1 MAKNIFGLVHTMLDD
16 SGALEPGGTIEV
28 FDAGTTTP
36 RTVYSDRAL
45 TTTAGYQITA
55 DAAGRLPE
63 RWLSDS
69 VVVKLVYKDSAGA
82 TLATRDYAN
91 DNADGLG
98 DDIAR
103 FETSATG
110 NGTTTVYTIDDV
122 TLSSVYQVLAAIDG
136 ILQPTT
142 AYTVATDGTDTT
154 VTFTSAPPNGSAI
167 YLRSFAAVG
176 DNANDAVLLAGA
188 DYAGAIAQA
197 FASTQ
202 PHITALAG
210 ESSISTKITIGDGST
225 TQYSTLN
232 GLTIEGHP
240 ARPFLRLNSSGSPLE
255 DIGTRLKWSGAAA
268 GTMMEMLGPVHS
280 VNLRNLAFNGDGATN
295 DAAVGLRT
303 QSLNRSELIGLTFA
317 GFTGVALDIDTVDK
331 NLITG
336 TTGESDQT
344 TDNYARDL
352 QIQVP
357 ASGIGIR
364 LDGFLG
370 SATVGEENGGDPV
383 RWHFTSQYL
392 LVSRVGGIGIDI
404 GFADQHT
411 FQNLFLTGTG
421 TADGNQR
428 SLRFRGVQTV
438 PGGFKFPQ
446 NIKSIHTDLG
456 QQLPVEVDDSASVPG
471 GGHCLGD
478 MTMFDEQVPLGF
490 KERKYIRGRT
500 IMPGDFPQGGW
511 VNQQG
516 PMTGRY
522 FHNKFLNPTYGRQSR
537 GSSGTITGSGFGPD
551 NWAFFF
557 DGSLTATWSLQA
569 VDPAFTDSEGD
580 PLFKLRIAVTA
591 ASGMTY
597 FYLGQRVRDRANR
610 ARLYNGC
617 YTTMSGLWRQQAG
630 SAVSLVGAR
639 VEQYFG
645 TGGSPSATAAVT
657 ASSPQRGQSAA
668 LSSTWKGLNYLLQLP
683 SVTGK
688 TFGSNSNDYLNV
700 LWSLPINTTYEIE
713 LLIPQW
719 ELGMGFSVFDM
730 RSTTWDDIECS
741 RTLRKIG
748 AGLRGSWVGSTT
760 SSGFNIGV
768 DFEIPMVGTPT
779 VSALTAS
786 AVVSTVGDNTFTDSG
801 NSAVSGTSLS
811 ATGCQI
817 SVVPGGTWSATPTVF
832 RPGVLRTD
840 YILLSAE

>member
-1 MAKNIFGLVHTMLDD
+1 MAV
-16 SGALEPGGTIEV
+16 
-28 FDAGTTTP
+28 
-36 RTVYSDRAL
+36 RTVRRDIDRDPDIEEIADL
-45 TTTAGYQITA
+45 VPNEGDFMFNSGGAWSLAGSTSFGRGILGYASEATFKAGLNLELPVAATGTA
-55 DAAGRLPE
+55 DNVPI
-63 RWLSDS
+63 
-69 VVVKLVYKDSAGA
+69 A
-82 TLATRDYAN
+82 TA
-91 DNADGLG
+91 
-98 DDIAR
+98 I
-103 FETSATG
+103 TSAFSTIGPEVTLQSSEYAIAAKVTIG
-110 NGTTTVYTIDDV
+110 NG
-122 TLSSVYQVLAAIDG
+122 S
-136 ILQPTT
+136 
-142 AYTVATDGTDTT
+142 
-154 VTFTSAPPNGSAI
+154 TS
-167 YLRSFAAVG
+167 
-176 DNANDAVLLAGA
+176 
-188 DYAGAIAQA
+188 
-197 FASTQ
+197 
-202 PHITALAG
+202 
-210 ESSISTKITIGDGST
+210 
-225 TQYSTLN
+225 QYSTLN
-232 GLTIEGHP
+232 GLTVMGHP

-268 GTMMEMLGPVHS
+268 GTMMELLGPVNS
-280 VNLRNLAFNGDGATN
+280 INLRNLAFNADNTA

-303 QSLNRSELIGLTFA
+303 QSLNRSELVGLTFA
-317 GFTGVALDIDTVDK
+317 GFTSIALDIDTVDK

-336 TTGESDQT
+336 TTGEGDQT

-352 QIQVP
+352 QISVP
-357 ASGIGIR
+357 DSGIGIR

-370 SATVGEENGGDPV
+370 SATSGEENGGDPV
-383 RWHFTSQYL
+383 RWHFNSQYL

-411 FQNLFLTGTG
+411 FTNLFFTGTG
-421 TADGNQR
+421 TANGNQR

-490 KERKYIRGRT
+490 KERKYIRGKT

-511 VNQQG
+511 VHQQG
-516 PMTGRY
+516 PVTGRF
-522 FHNKFLNPTYGRQSR
+522 FHNKLLNPTFGRQTR
-537 GSSGTITGSGFGPD
+537 GSTGTITNGGFGPD
-551 NWAFFF
+551 NWLFLF
-557 DGSLTATWSLQA
+557 DSSVTGTWSLQA
-569 VDPAFTDSEGD
+569 VDPGFTNSEGD

-591 ASGMTY
+591 ASGNTY
-597 FYLGQRVRDRANR
+597 FYLNQRVRDRANR

-657 ASSPQRGQSAA
+657 ASSPQRGQSAT
-668 LSSTWKGLNYLLQLP
+668 LSSTWKGLNYLAQLQ

-688 TFGSNSNDYLNV
+688 TFGSNSDDYLNV
-700 LWSLPINTTYEIE
+700 IWQLPINTTYEIE

-730 RSTTWDDIECS
+730 RPTTWDDIECS

-748 AGLRGSWVGSTT
+748 AGARGSWVGSTNT
-760 SSGFNIGV
+760 SGLSIGV
-768 DFEIPMVGTPT
+768 DFEIPMIATPT

-786 AVVSTVGDNTFTDSG
+786 AVVSTAGDNTFTDSG
-801 NSAVSGTSLS
+801 NSTVSGTYLS
-811 ATGCQI
+811 ATGCQLTI
-817 SVVPGGTWSATPTVF
+817 GTGGTWSATPTAF

-840 YILLSAE
+840 LILLSAE